1 MGLFQ
6 CAGIDGG
13 NAQHRTAQ
21 AQGTGRGISA
31 HHECVPSFVKA
42 DKTTKSHACLAR
54 REIKDHI
61 PFEERSRIMQ
71 NIRSIF
77 LMLAGVT
84 VFVALALFT
93 FSVTL
98 AVGGILTVLMVG
110 RAMSLKMKPAPV
122 RAKAQTQQRE
132 MRIWND
138 GRGTIIDL

>member
-1 MGLFQ
+1 
-6 CAGIDGG
+6 
-13 NAQHRTAQ
+13 
-21 AQGTGRGISA
+21 
-31 HHECVPSFVKA
+31 
-42 DKTTKSHACLAR
+42 
-54 REIKDHI
+54 
-61 PFEERSRIMQ
+61 MQ

-84 VFVALALFT
+84 IFVALALFT

>member
-1 MGLFQ
+1 
-6 CAGIDGG
+6 
-13 NAQHRTAQ
+13 
-21 AQGTGRGISA
+21 
-31 HHECVPSFVKA
+31 
-42 DKTTKSHACLAR
+42 
-54 REIKDHI
+54 
-61 PFEERSRIMQ
+61 MQ

-110 RAMSLKMKPAPV
+110 RALSMKMKPAPV
-122 RAKAQTQQRE
+122 RARADGKRE

>member
-1 MGLFQ
+1 
-6 CAGIDGG
+6 
-13 NAQHRTAQ
+13 
-21 AQGTGRGISA
+21 
-31 HHECVPSFVKA
+31 
-42 DKTTKSHACLAR
+42 
-54 REIKDHI
+54 
-61 PFEERSRIMQ
+61 MQ

-110 RAMSLKMKPAPV
+110 RALSLKMKPAPV
-122 RAKAQTQQRE
+122 RAKAQTQQRD

>member
-1 MGLFQ
+1 
-6 CAGIDGG
+6 
-13 NAQHRTAQ
+13 
-21 AQGTGRGISA
+21 
-31 HHECVPSFVKA
+31 
-42 DKTTKSHACLAR
+42 
-54 REIKDHI
+54 
-61 PFEERSRIMQ
+61 MQ

-110 RAMSLKMKPAPV
+110 RAMSLKMRPAPV